1 MSRDLPNPPHTARL
15 RDLGRRAGHRGL
27 TWHAYLDRMVT
38 EVTLGKWSI
47 FWVSFRADF
56 LEEEVL
62 DEAEVRNP
70 CEVH

>member
-38 EVTLGKWSI
+38 YVAISAGVGFVLGYL
-47 FWVSFRADF
+47 VGLLGR
-56 LEEEVL
+56 
-62 DEAEVRNP
+62 
-70 CEVH
+70 